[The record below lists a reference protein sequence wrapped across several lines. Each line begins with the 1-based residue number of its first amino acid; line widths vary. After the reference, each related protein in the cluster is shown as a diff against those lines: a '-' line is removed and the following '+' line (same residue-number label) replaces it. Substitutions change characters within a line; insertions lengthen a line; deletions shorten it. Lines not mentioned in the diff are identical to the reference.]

1 MSLDNSSSM
10 DEEYASHMAS
20 YGAASLLDGDHHSA
34 KRIKLEAV
42 DVDNNNGGS
51 LSEQLLLLSARI
63 GQNGDKSGGLD
74 MRVGRDESSEVGEG
88 LAASSSVVGGG
99 GGIYGSGLNSNNNNN
114 NSDALNNNNTN
125 SNGSGTN
132 SIKSKIGDVDEVKF
146 GEFSKFL
153 ADSEKDESMTT
164 VLELLHDNYGLIQRY
179 ASGYDCNSEK
189 CQYENLHEHFH
200 CYDTF
205 CRGKVLYKK
214 YEIIRHLKWHKKRKE
229 SLKYGFYRFSSSDD
243 CSIQY
248 GHCQH
253 NHKHTHYHC
262 VHDNCDKVYIST
274 SDVQMHA
281 NYHRKHEA
289 IVKNG
294 FQRFRATEECNT
306 DHCVFKGQKT
316 THFHCR
322 RENCKYTFKNKAD
335 MEKHKTY
342 HLKDEM
348 LLRDGYKKFLKSED
362 CTYKNCRF
370 SRVCNH
376 IHCMHENCHYVLHS
390 SGQLLSHK
398 RKHERMD
405 TEVDYRKYQ
414 MARSLL
420 SKFGGSFPGSGRGE
434 EGGSPPMGAREDEEV
449 SPSLVD
455 PIVSRN
461 PVLELLAIMSEL
473 TFRALPLQMM
483 LHMRMQMLQ
492 NMSYEQI
499 LAPEN
504 VDGLRKLAQA
514 ELGEEYLKQL
524 YKFNE
529 ETCHLG
535 ERATIDAN
543 AAVEPAA
550 AAGQTSPLSSLPRGF
565 ADQPPLKR
573 RLLEEPPASTS
584 LEAPYFNVSTLSK
597 SKLLSN
603 PSVDYRLLKKDDS
616 GLGES
621 SSEASSSQMD
631 RQKNMLESSNFLQF
645 TSSKTL
651 FNRKRGRPRKNHVM
665 EVYNNV
671 QDSPQAI
678 FTSFKLEKADSKPA
692 VDTSKESPAMVPE
705 VELRF
710 RKDFP
715 TLKTHEDRRSP
726 PKGFYPM
733 ESAPPMSSLFGSP
746 DFGGFSQILEKHM
759 REIKVEPSA
768 TVTHE
773 MDLSNREKPRN
784 HLKCV
789 VCNNLFETFADIKGA
804 RVLTLHQPPFRGGVY
819 PQEVPLDTS
828 RMMYQPVPLVMPPL
842 PPQQVA
848 AAAAKDSISLV
859 KTTGTF
865 YPDVNANKLKYF

>member
-1 MSLDNSSSM
+1 MSLDNSV
-10 DEEYASHMAS
+10 DEEYGSSFGETEPM
-20 YGAASLLDGDHHSA
+20 GTF
-34 KRIKLEAV
+34 KRIKLES
-42 DVDNNNGGS
+42 DVDSHNGSFG
-51 LSEQLLLLSARI
+51 ELLSSI
-63 GQNGDKSGGLD
+63 KGGLD
-74 MRVGRDESSEVGEG
+74 MRIRSEERNETDYADGSAVFASGG
-88 LAASSSVVGGG
+88 LDRLSG
-99 GGIYGSGLNSNNNNN
+99 GGIFGGSGSGLNNNNNNDTFNNNNNNNN
-114 NSDALNNNNTN
+114 NSV
-125 SNGSGTN
+125 
-132 SIKSKIGDVDEVKF
+132 KSKPTDVDEVKF

-153 ADSEKDESMTT
+153 ADSEKDENMAT
-164 VLELLHDNYGLIQRY
+164 VLELLHENYGLIQRY

-306 DHCVFKGQKT
+306 DHCVFRGQKT

-342 HLKDEM
+342 HMKDEM

-405 TEVDYRKYQ
+405 TEVDYRRFQ
-414 MARSLL
+414 MARNLL
-420 SKFGGSFPGSGRGE
+420 SKFNAFRSEDGSAAAKE
-434 EGGSPPMGAREDEEV
+434 EEETATSPLSAETV
-449 SPSLVD
+449 V
-455 PIVSRN
+455 RN
-461 PVLELLAIMSEL
+461 PVLDLLAVMSEL

-492 NMSYEQI
+492 NMSYEQM
-499 LAPEN
+499 LAPDN
-504 VDGLRKLAQA
+504 VDGLKRISESGFGDEYVRQLYRFNESMLNLNDRTAAESSSISGIPRIFDNPNEQLSLKRKLDTDGPAD
-514 ELGEEYLKQL
+514 LPTS
-524 YKFNE
+524 
-529 ETCHLG
+529 TCRSK
-535 ERATIDAN
+535 E
-543 AAVEPAA
+543 
-550 AAGQTSPLSSLPRGF
+550 
-565 ADQPPLKR
+565 
-573 RLLEEPPASTS
+573 STS
-584 LEAPYFNVSTLSK
+584 TLNK
-597 SKLLSN
+597 TRLLSN
-603 PSVDYRLLKKDDS
+603 PSVDYRLLKKEDS
-616 GLGES
+616 TLGES
-621 SSEASSSQMD
+621 SAESNTSQLD
-631 RQKNMLESSNFLQF
+631 RQKGLLESANFLQF

-678 FTSFKLEKADSKPA
+678 FTSFKLEKNDSKQPA
-692 VDTSKESPAMVPE
+692 EQQPKESI
-705 VELRF
+705 ELRKDLHLHKSDEEDHTS
-710 RKDFP
+710 RKRTAAASPSKSFFP
-715 TLKTHEDRRSP
+715 TSSWEQGPT
-726 PKGFYPM
+726 
-733 ESAPPMSSLFGSP
+733 SLFGAP

-759 REIKVEPSA
+759 REIKTEPSA

-773 MDLSNREKPRN
+773 LDLSTKDKTRN
-784 HLKCV
+784 QLKCV
-789 VCNNLFETFADIKGA
+789 ICNNHFETFAAIKEHHCSGKEPEKPLFA
-804 RVLTLHQPPFRGGVY
+804 FPPGLSAMQQHHHHHQQQQQTAQQALRGLY
-819 PQEVPLDTS
+819 PLDPIDPG
-828 RMMYQPVPLVMPPL
+828 RLMFQPAPLV
-842 PPQQVA
+842 VA
-848 AAAAKDSISLV
+848 GLSAAQTAASKESVSLV

-865 YPDVNANKLKYF
+865 FPDVNANKLKYF

>member
-1 MSLDNSSSM
+1 MTL
-10 DEEYASHMAS
+10 
-20 YGAASLLDGDHHSA
+20 HS
-34 KRIKLEAV
+34 E
-42 DVDNNNGGS
+42 
-51 LSEQLLLLSARI
+51 
-63 GQNGDKSGGLD
+63 
-74 MRVGRDESSEVGEG
+74 
-88 LAASSSVVGGG
+88 
-99 GGIYGSGLNSNNNNN
+99 
-114 NSDALNNNNTN
+114 
-125 SNGSGTN
+125 
-132 SIKSKIGDVDEVKF
+132 
-146 GEFSKFL
+146 
-153 ADSEKDESMTT
+153 
-164 VLELLHDNYGLIQRY
+164 NYGLIQRY
-179 ASGYDCNSEK
+179 ASGYDCNQEK

-248 GHCQH
+248 GQCQH

-306 DHCVFKGQKT
+306 DYCAFKGQKT

-348 LLRDGYKKFLKSED
+348 LLRDGYKKFLKTED

-405 TEVDYRKYQ
+405 TEVDYRKLQ
-414 MARSLL
+414 MARNLL
-420 SKFGGSFPGSGRGE
+420 SKFGMNRDGDGSV
-434 EGGSPPMGAREDEEV
+434 GAKEEDEV
-449 SPSLVD
+449 PTSPTVGEHLA
-455 PIVSRN
+455 PRN
-461 PVLELLAIMSEL
+461 PVIELLAIMSEL
-473 TFRALPLQMM
+473 TFRTLPLQIM

-492 NMSYEQI
+492 NMGYDQVFS
-499 LAPEN
+499 PDN
-504 VDGLRKLAQA
+504 VESLKNLSESGLND
-514 ELGEEYLKQL
+514 EYLKQL

-529 ETCHLG
+529 NICQLN
-535 ERATIDAN
+535 ERAMLDVNPTLSELAKSQSSSVSRSFAN
-543 AAVEPAA
+543 VGEHYN
-550 AAGQTSPLSSLPRGF
+550 QF
-565 ADQPPLKR
+565 KR
-573 RLLEEPPASTS
+573 KLEEEAVAGPSTKIQDS
-584 LEAPYFNVSTLSK
+584 TFFNTTLNK

-616 GLGES
+616 GLGETLADTNS
-621 SSEASSSQMD
+621 ID
-631 RQKNMLESSNFLQF
+631 RQKPLLESANFLQF
-645 TSSKTL
+645 SSSKTL

-665 EVYNNV
+665 EVYNNA

-678 FTSFKLEKADSKPA
+678 FTSFKLEKNDSKA
-692 VDTSKESPAMVPE
+692 INQDYHRDGVAEQETKLNRDLHNRSDDEEGVKRHRSLSPAKMFLPMLDAPSVPM
-705 VELRF
+705 F
-710 RKDFP
+710 S
-715 TLKTHEDRRSP
+715 T
-726 PKGFYPM
+726 
-733 ESAPPMSSLFGSP
+733 P

-759 REIKVEPSA
+759 REIKTEPSA
-768 TVTHE
+768 TITHE
-773 MDLSNREKPRN
+773 MDLSSKDKSRN

-789 VCNNLFETFADIKGA
+789 VCNNSFETFADIKEHECHQAKEAEKPLLAFPPG
-804 RVLTLHQPPFRGGVY
+804 LTMHQPTTFRSAY
-819 PQEVPLDTS
+819 PPDAETS
-828 RMMYQPVPLVMPPL
+828 RLIYAPTPMGL
-842 PPQQVA
+842 PA
-848 AAAAKDSISLV
+848 APSAAKESISLV

-865 YPDVNANKLKYF
+865 FPDVNANKLKYF

>member
-1 MSLDNSSSM
+1 MSLDNSM
-10 DEEYASHMAS
+10 DEEYGSSIGEAEPMAS
-20 YGAASLLDGDHHSA
+20 L
-34 KRIKLEAV
+34 KRIKLES
-42 DVDNNNGGS
+42 DVESQNGS
-51 LSEQLLLLSARI
+51 LGDLLSSI
-63 GQNGDKSGGLD
+63 KSELD
-74 MRVGRDESSEVGEG
+74 MRIRSDGEG
-88 LAASSSVVGGG
+88 DLGNSTTVPSGSGLV
-99 GGIYGSGLNSNNNNN
+99 GGIYGCSGSGLNNN
-114 NSDALNNNNTN
+114 NSDALNNNN
-125 SNGSGTN
+125 
-132 SIKSKIGDVDEVKF
+132 SIKKKLGDVDEVKF

-153 ADSEKDESMTT
+153 ADNEKDENMAT
-164 VLELLHDNYGLIQRY
+164 VLELLHENYGLIQRY

-248 GHCQH
+248 GSCQH

-262 VHDNCDKVYIST
+262 VHENCDKVYIST

-294 FQRFRATEECNT
+294 FQRFRATEECKT

-405 TEVDYRKYQ
+405 TEVDYRRFQ

-420 SKFGGSFPGSGRGE
+420 SKFNSTYRTEDPT
-434 EGGSPPMGAREDEEV
+434 SPVKDEEEQSS
-449 SPSLVD
+449 SPQSAEAVT
-455 PIVSRN
+455 RN
-461 PVLELLAIMSEL
+461 PVLDLLAIMSEL
-473 TFRALPLQMM
+473 TFRALPLQIM

-504 VDGLRKLAQA
+504 VDGLKRIS
-514 ELGEEYLKQL
+514 ESGLGEEYLRQL
-524 YKFNE
+524 YRLNETMLHLNDRTTMNME
-529 ETCHLG
+529 ETDPGLARDRSHGNPIAGVSRLFETPG
-535 ERATIDAN
+535 EH
-543 AAVEPAA
+543 
-550 AAGQTSPLSSLPRGF
+550 F
-565 ADQPPLKR
+565 PLKR
-573 RLLEEPPASTS
+573 KLDEEFPVPPTS
-584 LEAPYFNVSTLSK
+584 LSGESPFFSTKDTHSSLSK

-603 PSVDYRLLKKDDS
+603 PSIDYRLLKTEDS

-621 SSEASSSQMD
+621 STDTTTSQSD
-631 RQKNMLESSNFLQF
+631 RQKSMLESSNFLQF

-678 FTSFKLEKADSKPA
+678 FTSFKLEKSDSKPSDQQLKEPLQDFKQEPHQRLEEEGNLKKRDGA
-692 VDTSKESPAMVPE
+692 SPSK
-705 VELRF
+705 LF
-710 RKDFP
+710 
-715 TLKTHEDRRSP
+715 L
-726 PKGFYPM
+726 PM
-733 ESAPPMSSLFGSP
+733 TAWEPGHSSLFGIP
-746 DFGGFSQILEKHM
+746 DFGGFSQLLEKHM
-759 REIKVEPSA
+759 REVKTEPTA

-773 MDLSNREKPRN
+773 LDLSVKDKPRN

-789 VCNNLFETFADIKGA
+789 VCNKLFETFADIKEHECVGKA
-804 RVLTLHQPPFRGGVY
+804 PEKPLLAFPPGITM
-819 PQEVPLDTS
+819 QQT
-828 RMMYQPVPLVMPPL
+828 PVPLRKSFLSEPETNPRMYPSATVVNHHPSTSTSS
-842 PPQQVA
+842 
-848 AAAAKDSISLV
+848 AKESISLV

-865 YPDVNANKLKYF
+865 FPDVNANKLKYF